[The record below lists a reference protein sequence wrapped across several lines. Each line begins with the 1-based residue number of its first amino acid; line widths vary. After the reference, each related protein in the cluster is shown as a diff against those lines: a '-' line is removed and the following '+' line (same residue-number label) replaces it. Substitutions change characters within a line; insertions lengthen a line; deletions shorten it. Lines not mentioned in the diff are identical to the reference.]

1 MRGKKHILLFI
12 LICLCA
18 VGRAQDE
25 KMTIR
30 LKKTS
35 LGAVFELIQQQSEYI
50 FFYKDDQVDVDVK
63 VTVDAEN
70 QSIDN
75 ILDQA
80 LVGTDLKY
88 KIFDRQIIIIPKHE
102 VGDEENVFMK
112 IRLGSGKRTITGTV
126 SDDEGSPIPG
136 VSIIVKGKY
145 TGTTTDDNGT
155 YSFEIPEN
163 SHRLVFHYIGMQ
175 TKEVTLGESD
185 EVNVTLNSEVFDV
198 NEVIIS
204 ALGIKRAEK
213 SLTYAMQTISGEE
226 LTKSQ
231 EYNYV
236 SLLTGKI
243 SGIEITKSAAGAG
256 GSTKVILR
264 GNKSLSTTSE
274 PLFVIDGIPMANH
287 KGRQLGMFGGKD
299 GGDGLSQLNAEDI
312 ESISILKGANA
323 AALYGSQGAN
333 GVVLV
338 TTRSGHKGH
347 SEVTF
352 STSCGVETI
361 LELPKLQYKY
371 GSFGGAKESWSYTPG
386 DYSDRFIRDFFK
398 PGINLVNTVSASGG
412 NDNSVVYF
420 SLSNTNISGI
430 IPENEYNKTN
440 LTLKQSTSLIDGLLD
455 FSSNVMLSN
464 EIVNNKNVAGYYLN
478 PLTGLYFFPRDLNY
492 QSYAENYQ
500 VFDPLRNMYLQNWF
514 VEDHFQSNPEWII
527 QNQKNEDHVRRGIVN
542 AMLDFQFSR
551 RLNLLVRGN
560 YDYAVRTHEQKNK
573 AGSNGTNVHPNGSW
587 EYEKFSDELVYVDA
601 ILSYHTK
608 IGKFRFD
615 VMLGGTYQ
623 QHKYGLGTSVNTGL
637 DGLKYPNEFFFQNI
651 ADNVMINSI
660 LQSSLIKEAV
670 FGNFQLSY
678 KEKIFLEFSG
688 RNDWASS
695 LYGTGND
702 SYFYP
707 SAGIA
712 VLMNELVDLPDFIS
726 YAKLRSSYAMVANE
740 VPFNSVSP
748 NNTISPIGVEINTR
762 RPFTNLKPEMIRS
775 IEFGGDWRFF
785 GGRFGVDLTYYNINS
800 RDQFIALPAPYG
812 SGYTEYFVNAGEVV
826 NSGLEMSLNTEII
839 KTKKLGWRSRLN
851 YSHNRNQIVALHP
864 RLTNPIS
871 LSDNEGYQLIIQEG
885 GSFGDLYVYKFKR
898 DDQGRIMLDK
908 NGNIMKSGNK
918 EYIGNSN
925 PDWSL
930 GWNNTLHYK
939 NVSFSFLFSGKFGGK
954 VISQTEAM
962 LDGYGVSKRTADARD
977 NGGVAINAVAY
988 DGTAVTSMDPKKYY
1002 TYIGDRNGI
1011 KEAYTYDRTNI
1022 RLSQVNLS
1030 YQFDLPH
1037 SRLKKVAVS
1046 LTGQNLFFLYKDAPF
1061 DPEITLNTKN
1071 TDQALDNF
1079 SLPITRTIG
1088 AAVKFTF

>member
-1 MRGKKHILLFI
+1 MS
-12 LICLCA
+12 
-18 VGRAQDE
+18 
-25 KMTIR
+25 IR

-35 LGAVFELIQQQSEYI
+35 MGDVFELIQEQSDYI
-50 FFYKDDQVDVDVK
+50 FFYKDDQVDLDAK
-63 VTVDAEN
+63 VSVNAEN
-70 QSIDN
+70 QSIDY
-75 ILDQA
+75 ILNQV
-80 LVGTDLKY
+80 LSGTDLKY
-88 KIFDRQIIIIPKHE
+88 KIFDRQIIIIPRHE
-102 VGDEENVFMK
+102 SGDEGNIFMK
-112 IRLGSGKRTITGTV
+112 IRVGTGRRTISGTV
-126 SDDEGSPIPG
+126 SDEDGIPIPG

-145 TGTTTDDNGT
+145 FGTTTDDDGN
-155 YSFEIPEN
+155 YSFEIPEDCE
-163 SHRLVFHYIGMQ
+163 HLVFHYIGMQ
-175 TKEVTLGESD
+175 TKEVPLGDRNEL
-185 EVNVTLNSEVFDV
+185 NVTLSSEVFGV
-198 NEVIIS
+198 NEVIVS
-204 ALGIKRAEK
+204 ALGIRRAEK

-236 SLLTGKI
+236 SLLSGKI

-274 PLFVIDGIPMANH
+274 PLFVIDGIPMANN
-287 KGRQLGMFGGKD
+287 KGRQMGMFGGKD
-299 GGDGLSQLNAEDI
+299 GGDGLSQLNVDDI

-338 TTRSGHKGH
+338 TTRSGQKGR

-352 STSCGVETI
+352 STSCGVESI
-361 LELPKLQYKY
+361 LELPELQYKY
-371 GSFGGAKESWSYTPG
+371 GSSGGAKESWSYTPG
-386 DYSDRFIRDFFK
+386 SYDDDFVRDFFK
-398 PGINLVNTVSASGG
+398 PGINLINTVSASGG
-412 NDNSVVYF
+412 NGKSVVYF
-420 SLSNTNISGI
+420 SLSNNNITGI
-430 IPENEYNKTN
+430 IPENEYNRTN
-440 LTLKQSTSLIDGLLD
+440 LTLKQSTSLLEGVLN

-464 EIVNNKNVAGYYLN
+464 EIVKNKNVAGYYLN
-478 PLTGLYFFPRDLNY
+478 PLTGLYFFPRNLHY
-492 QSYAENYQ
+492 QDYAENYQ
-500 VFDPLRNMYLQNWF
+500 IFNPVRNMYLQNWF

-527 QNQKNEDHVRRGIVN
+527 HNQRNDDQVRRGIVN
-542 AMLDFQFSR
+542 AVLDFQFSPS
-551 RLNLLVRGN
+551 LALQTRGS
-560 YDYAVRTHEQKNK
+560 YDFAIRSHEQKNR

-601 ILSYHTK
+601 ILSYHTEV
-608 IGKFRFD
+608 GKFRLDAMF
-615 VMLGGTYQ
+615 GGSYQ
-623 QHKYGLGTSVNTGL
+623 QQKYGVGTSVNTGL
-637 DGLKYPNEFFFQNI
+637 DGLKYPNEFFYQNI
-651 ADNVMINSI
+651 ADNVMVNSI

-670 FGNFQLSY
+670 FGTLQLSY
-678 KEKIFLEFSG
+678 KEKIFVELLG

-712 VLMNELVDLPDFIS
+712 VLVNELVSLPEVIS

-748 NNTISPIGVEINTR
+748 NNTISPIGIEINTTK
-762 RPFTNLKPEMIRS
+762 PFTNLKPEMIRS
-775 IEFGGDWRFF
+775 FEFGGDWRFL
-785 GGRFGVDLTYYNINS
+785 GGRFGIDLTYYNINS

-826 NSGLEMSLNTEII
+826 NSGLEMSLNSEII
-839 KTKKLGWRSRLN
+839 KRKNVGWLSRLN
-851 YSHNRNQIVALHP
+851 YSHNRNRIVALHP
-864 RLTNPIS
+864 NLKNPIS

-885 GSFGDLYVYKFKR
+885 GSFGDLYVYKFQR
-898 DDQGRIMLDK
+898 DEQGRIMLDK
-908 NGNIMKSGNK
+908 NGNITKSGRK

-930 GWNNTLHYK
+930 GWNNTINYK
-939 NVSFSFLFSGKFGGK
+939 NLSFSFLFSGKFGGK

-977 NGGVAINAVAY
+977 NGGVAIDAVAY
-988 DGTAVTSMDPKKYY
+988 DGSVVTRMDPQKYY

-1011 KEAYTYDRTNI
+1011 KEAYTYNRTNI

-1030 YQFDLPH
+1030 YAFDLTH
-1037 SRLKKVAVS
+1037 SRLKRVAFS

-1061 DPEITLNTKN
+1061 DPEVTMNTKN